1 MKKLLFALLI
11 AFVVS
16 AIVQTEEKELEFNI
30 SKFIGSLTGN
40 SLAVYTKL
48 VSGGIWETFVSKVK
62 QRKTVVAFNVCTGY
76 TGQGPIC
83 NQLINGMTTMA

>member
-16 AIVQTEEKELEFNI
+16 VVVQTEEKELEFNI

-48 VSGGIWETFVSKVK
+48 VSGGIWETFVSKIK
-62 QRKTVVAFNVCTGY
+62 QRKTVVAFNVCSGY
-76 TGQGPIC
+76 TGEYNAC
-83 NQLINGMTTMA
+83 NDMINSMGTLA